1 LETKAL
7 TETGS
12 DTMDTTS
19 PEMMAGGLLIV
30 RLVIGTLMMG
40 HATQKL
46 FGWLGGYGLRGTGGF
61 FEQLG
66 FRPGVVFAAAASLGE
81 LISGL
86 LVALGLFGPV
96 GPALMIS
103 VMLVAMLTV
112 HWSNGLF
119 AATNGIEVPLLYAAV
134 ALGFALA
141 GFGPSRSMPCWGS
154 ARCGARGSPWRSSPP
169 EWLEPSSTSDCGGT
183 PRRRRDRR
191 RGLQLDLGPQLHHPV
206 RRQPIE

>member
-141 GFGPSRSMPCWGS
+141 GFGPYSLDALLGIGS
-154 ARCGARGSPWRSSPP
+154 AWSPGLTLAVLAAGVAGAVVNLG
-169 EWLEPSSTSDCGGT
+169 L
-183 PRRRRDRR
+183 RR
-191 RGLQLDLGPQLHHPV
+191 HPAAAPG
-206 RRQPIE
+206 QA

>member
-66 FRPGVVFAAAASLGE
+66 SLGE

-141 GFGPSRSMPCWGS
+141 GFGPYSLDALLGIGS
-154 ARCGARGSPWRSSPP
+154 VWSPGLTLAVLAAGVAGAVVNLG
-169 EWLEPSSTSDCGGT
+169 L
-183 PRRRRDRR
+183 RR
-191 RGLQLDLGPQLHHPV
+191 HPAAAPG
-206 RRQPIE
+206 QA